1 MKLPKKLR
9 DIKINIQMWNF
20 RRKYKSGEKVDLDK
34 QIEAIKKAE
43 GLCIKRKCRLWVIR
57 VMPGKYLIRSKG
69 DVKALF
75 KAYGIKHTVDM
86 FQLSDVIVHITK

>member
-9 DIKINIQMWNF
+9 DIKIKIQMWNF

-34 QIEAIKKAE
+34 QIAAIKKAE
-43 GLCIKRKCRLWVIR
+43 ALCIRRKCRLWVIR

-69 DVKALF
+69 DVKSLL
-75 KAYGIKHTVDM
+75 KAYGLRSTVDM